1 MNNRNNRATR
11 VIVASG
17 SLLAIIV
24 IGIPLAD
31 DYFAL
36 RRDAAEFADL
46 QSRLAQ
52 NQSRDLRFS
61 QVQAKLTEE
70 LSALADRSID
80 PTKMHWVRE
89 TLVNIVRNAGGRLR
103 RLETP
108 DGDARP
114 WATRQDDPR
123 QEIVPLFEEESN
135 FLLHTHRVELQ
146 ADGSLETIR
155 KIVGDIRNQGWL
167 MSTKM
172 LTARPTGV
180 KESPVTIELQFMLYG
195 LVPSEQ
201 EADEFEDD
209 EDLAS
214 LAQRRRTE

>member
-1 MNNRNNRATR
+1 MNNRNNRTTR
-11 VIVASG
+11 AIVASG
-17 SLLAIIV
+17 SLIAILV

-31 DYFAL
+31 DYYGL

-46 QSRLAQ
+46 QSRLGQ
-52 NQSRDLRFS
+52 NRSRDLRFS
-61 QVQAKLTEE
+61 QIQAKLTEE

-89 TLVNIVRNAGGRLR
+89 TLVNIVRNAGGRIR

-114 WATRQDDPR
+114 WASRQDDPR
-123 QEIVPLFEEESN
+123 RETVPLFGEESN
-135 FLLHTHRVELQ
+135 FVLHTHRVELQ

-155 KIVGDIRNQGWL
+155 KIVRDVRNQGWL

-180 KESPVTIELQFMLYG
+180 QESPVTIELRFVLYG

-201 EADEFEDD
+201 ESDDFEDD
-209 EDLAS
+209 QDLAS
-214 LAQRRRTE
+214 LSRRRRTE